1 MKRLVLATVGAALLV
16 ALGPGTQVA
25 TATTPGAVPP
35 QAYPH
40 GLSYGQ
46 WQARWNQWAYSLPIP
61 DNPGFDETGAKC
73 ANGQTGH
80 VWFTSFVSHDG
91 TTTRACSI
99 PSGTALF
106 VLVAALECSNVEP
119 PPFFGNNA
127 AELRECAT
135 NGYDD
140 FWGDAVLSMTV
151 DGIAVSNLLSYRSVT
166 PLFSFAL
173 PGDNLLGLPA
183 GTVGSGVSDGVYVF
197 LSPMNVGSHTVAIHI
212 GSTAFGTVDEIY
224 QLTVVPRGRY

>member
-1 MKRLVLATVGAALLV
+1 MKRLVLAAVAAAILV
-16 ALGPGTQVA
+16 AVGPGIQGA
-25 TATTPGAVPP
+25 MATTPGVVPP
-35 QAYPH
+35 QAHPH

-46 WQARWNQWAYSLPIP
+46 WQARWNQWEYSLPIP

-106 VLVAALECSNVEP
+106 VLVAALECSTLEP
-119 PPFFGNNA
+119 PPFFGSNE
-127 AELRECAT
+127 AELRACAT
-135 NGYDD
+135 SGYDT
-140 FWGDAVLSMTV
+140 FWGDALLSLTI
-151 DGIAVSNLLSYRSVT
+151 DGVAVSDLLSYRSVT
-166 PLFSFAL
+166 PLFSFTL

-183 GTVGSGVSDGVYVF
+183 GMSGSGVSDGVYVF
-197 LSPMNVGSHTVAIHI
+197 LSPMKVGSHTVAIHI
-212 GSTAFGTVDEIY
+212 ESTSFGTVDEIY
-224 QLTVVPRGRY
+224 HLTVVPRGRY